1 MIMLKRGD
9 VAPLFTGV
17 NQFGELL
24 SSNDFKGKKLIVFFY
39 PKDNTPACNAEV
51 RSLKEAYWLFEKH
64 GFAIVGINRDSIM
77 SHKKFSDKFLL
88 PFSLI
93 SDTDMK
99 IIDAFGVWGEKR
111 QCNKNVNTILRTTFI
126 ISEKGII
133 EHVITKVS
141 SKDHATQILELYL

>member
-99 IIDAFGVWGEKR
+99 IIDAF
-111 QCNKNVNTILRTTFI
+111 
-126 ISEKGII
+126 
-133 EHVITKVS
+133 
-141 SKDHATQILELYL
+141 